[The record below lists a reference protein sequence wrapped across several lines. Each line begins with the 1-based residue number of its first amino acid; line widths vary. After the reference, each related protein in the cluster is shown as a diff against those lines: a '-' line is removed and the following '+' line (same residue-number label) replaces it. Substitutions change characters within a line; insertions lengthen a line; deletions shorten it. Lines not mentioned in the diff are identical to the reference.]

1 MTDMKLFKVEIENL
15 INIHSIDS
23 ELNTP
28 DYILADYL
36 VNCLEIYR
44 KTNEQREKW
53 HGRGRQV
60 SVDATDTWED
70 TRAWCAQK
78 F

>member
-36 VNCLEIYR
+36 VNCLETYR
-44 KTNEQREKW
+44 KINEQREKW
-53 HGRGRQV
+53 HGRG
-60 SVDATDTWED
+60 E
-70 TRAWCAQK
+70 K
-78 F
+78 L